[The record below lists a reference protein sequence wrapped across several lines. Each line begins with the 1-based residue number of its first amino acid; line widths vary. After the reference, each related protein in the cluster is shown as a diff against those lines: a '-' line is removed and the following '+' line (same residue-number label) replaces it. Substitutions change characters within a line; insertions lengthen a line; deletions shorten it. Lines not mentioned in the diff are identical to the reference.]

1 MKYFIPI
8 IITAVALLEASLRL
22 GANEVTN
29 DFVAPVL
36 AAAENGN
43 ATAQALVGTM
53 YYYGYGLSQD
63 YKKALFWY
71 KLAAEFGEVSAQ
83 ATLGRMY
90 YLGHAVRQDL
100 VQAHKWYDIA
110 SINGH
115 EDAGSYRHRVSE
127 KMSHDQIIEAE
138 ELAASWIYK
147 IKKQE

>member
-1 MKYFIPI
+1 MKYMIPI
-8 IITAVALLEASLRL
+8 IIIVVAFFEGSVRL
-22 GANEVTN
+22 GANDGAN
-29 DFVAPVL
+29 DFIAPVL
-36 AAAENGN
+36 AAANNGN

-53 YYYGYGLSQD
+53 YYYGYGLNQD
-63 YKKALFWY
+63 YKKALLWY
-71 KLAAEFGEVSAQ
+71 KLAAELGEVSAQ

-110 SINGH
+110 SVNGH

-127 KMSHDQIIEAE
+127 KMSHDQIIEAQ

-147 IKKQE
+147 FKN

>member
-1 MKYFIPI
+1 MKYLIPI
-8 IITAVALLEASLRL
+8 IIAIVAFLEASLRL
-22 GANEVTN
+22 GANDDAN
-29 DFVAPVL
+29 DFIAPVL
-36 AAAENGN
+36 AAADNGN

-53 YYYGYGLSQD
+53 YYYGYGLNQD
-63 YKKALFWY
+63 YNKAFFWY
-71 KLAAEFGEVSAQ
+71 ELAAEFGEVSAQ

-110 SINGH
+110 SVNGH

-127 KMSHDQIIEAE
+127 KMSYDQIIEAQ

-147 IKKQE
+147 FKN

>member
-1 MKYFIPI
+1 MKCLIRI
-8 IITAVALLEASLRL
+8 IIIVVAFLGPSHRL
-22 GANEVTN
+22 GATEDAN
-29 DFVAPVL
+29 DFIGPVL
-36 AAAENGN
+36 AAADSGN

-53 YYYGYGLSQD
+53 YYYGYGLNQD
-63 YKKALFWY
+63 YKKAFFWY

-127 KMSHDQIIEAE
+127 KMSHDQIIEAQ

-147 IKKQE
+147 FKN

>member
-1 MKYFIPI
+1 MKYLIPV
-8 IITAVALLEASLRL
+8 IITVVAFLEASLRL
-22 GANEVTN
+22 GANEGAN
-29 DFVAPVL
+29 DFIEPVL
-36 AAAENGN
+36 AAADNGN

-53 YYYGYGLSQD
+53 YYYGYGLDQD

-110 SINGH
+110 SVNGH

-127 KMSHDQIIEAE
+127 KMSHDQIIEAQ

-147 IKKQE
+147 FKK